1 MKETKITKTQTKSRD
16 MKVILQEGFTYK
28 AEFLIKEEAYF
39 KLLSVA
45 KTFGNDNALA
55 ILDLCLNGNVHNIR
69 DFDKYDRLL
78 KNSTISFETH
88 FPSNFVAIIICVTD
102 SEVEVD
108 SNHDTY
114 EEVKTTLD
122 RVFRLRVDILDF
134 IRSELY
140 EIGTEDEEEE

>member
-1 MKETKITKTQTKSRD
+1 ME
-16 MKVILQEGFTYK
+16 VIIKGGFTYT
-28 AEFLIKEEAYF
+28 AEFLIKEEAYA

-69 DFDKYDRLL
+69 DFDKYNRLL

-88 FPSNFVAIIICVTD
+88 FPRNFVAIIVCVTD
-102 SEVEVD
+102 SEVKVD
-108 SNHDTY
+108 PNHDTY

-122 RVFRLRVDILDF
+122 RVFRWRVDILDF
-134 IRSELY
+134 IRSEFY
-140 EIGTEDEEEE
+140 EIGTKVEE

>member
-1 MKETKITKTQTKSRD
+1 MLVPFQG
-16 MKVILQEGFTYK
+16 GFTYR
-28 AEFLIKEEAYF
+28 AEYKINEEAYP
-39 KLLSVA
+39 KLLSAA
-45 KTFGNDNALA
+45 KTFGNDNASAMLGLY
-55 ILDLCLNGNVHNIR
+55 LDSNVHNIK

-88 FPSNFVAIIICVTD
+88 FPSNFVAIIVCVTD

-108 SNHDTY
+108 PNHDTY

-122 RVFRLRVDILDF
+122 RVFRWRVDILDF

-140 EIGTEDEEEE
+140 EIGTVDEE